1 MAMSFSENKNINN
14 NINNI
19 NSNSKEKHY
28 DAIIIGTGI
37 AGLTAALELAKADK
51 QVLIIDAQD
60 EEKVG
65 GLARSAFGGMALI
78 GTPEQKRHSI
88 TDNAEIALKDWYAFA
103 NFSPDDHY
111 PKQWAKLYVEQSYQD
126 IYLYVKKLG
135 VKFLPAVNWVE
146 RGLYAGGNS
155 VPRYHIIWGTSL
167 ELVNKMLTAIAPFK
181 EKNIHFRFNCKISQ
195 LLTSN
200 GKIIG
205 CQGKNNN
212 HYLASNTIIAS
223 GGFTGNLAKVKA
235 HWPKHFAPAPKNIL
249 NGTHPSCDGA
259 MHDQV
264 VKIGGNVTHLD
275 KMWNYA
281 AGIPHPK
288 ATFEQQGLSLIPCKS
303 ALWLDST
310 GKRIGPEP
318 MITGFDTNELC
329 RRMSEQKSGYAWQ
342 VLNWKIASK
351 EFAVSGAEHNQMIR
365 DKKFFTM
372 LKETLLGNH
381 RLVKQMQT
389 DSDHFIVANSV
400 SELTE
405 KMNALTST
413 NAIETHV
420 LQQTLDDYDAIL
432 TRPSSQWNDD
442 QIRRIEHARKWG
454 ADKLRT
460 CKPHPIQDK
469 NHGSLIAIKVALI
482 SRKSLGG
489 IQTNLNSQVLGYV
502 DNTDKPITGL
512 YAIGEA
518 SGFGGGGSNGE
529 KSLEGTFLAG
539 CILTAQQAA
548 KSIINNNVINS
559 EQQEAK

>member
-1 MAMSFSENKNINN
+1 MSLSDNNK
-14 NINNI
+14 
-19 NSNSKEKHY
+19 EARY
-28 DAIIIGTGI
+28 DAIIIGAGI
-37 AGLTAALELAKADK
+37 AGLTAALELAKKNK
-51 QVLIIDAQD
+51 QVLILDAQD
-60 EEKVG
+60 ETKVG

-78 GTPEQKRHSI
+78 GTPEQKRNGI
-88 TDNAEIALKDWYAFA
+88 TDNAEIALKDWHAFA
-103 NFSPDDHY
+103 NFSEKDIF
-111 PKQWAKLYVEQSYQD
+111 PKQWAKLYAEQSHQNVYQ
-126 IYLYVKKLG
+126 YVKQLG

-146 RGLYAGGNS
+146 RGLYSGGNS

-181 EKNIHFRFNCKISQ
+181 GKNIHFSFNCKVSQ
-195 LLTSN
+195 LLSSN
-200 GKIIG
+200 KNIIG
-205 CQGKNNN
+205 CQDTEGNQYFAN
-212 HYLASNTIIAS
+212 STIVAS
-223 GGFTGNLAKVKA
+223 GGFTGNLAKVKEN
-235 HWPKHFAPAPKNIL
+235 WPKNFSPAPEQIL

-259 MHDQV
+259 MHDEV
-264 VKIGGNVTHLD
+264 SAIGGNITHLD

-303 ALWLDST
+303 ALWLDSE

-318 MITGFDTNELC
+318 MVTGFDTNELC
-329 RRMSEQKSGYAWQ
+329 RRMSEQKQGYAWQ

-351 EFAVSGAEHNQMIR
+351 EFAVSGADHNPMIR
-365 DKKFFTM
+365 DKKFFIM

-381 RLVKQMQT
+381 RLVKEMKNEC
-389 DSDHFIVANSV
+389 DHFIVADSV
-400 SELTE
+400 NELTD
-405 KMNALTST
+405 KMNVLTAKSSVKSSVKT
-413 NAIETHV
+413 SVNAQV

-432 TRPSSQWNDD
+432 ARPSSQWNDD

-469 NHGSLIAIKVALI
+469 KHGPLIAIKISLI

-489 IQTNLNSQVLGYV
+489 IQTNLNSQVLS
-502 DNTDKPITGL
+502 NESQPISGL

-539 CILTAQQAA
+539 CLLTAQQAA
-548 KSIINNNVINS
+548 KAIN
-559 EQQEAK
+559 

>member
-1 MAMSFSENKNINN
+1 MSCIENKNIKSDHN
-14 NINNI
+14 
-19 NSNSKEKHY
+19 EKRY
-28 DAIIIGTGI
+28 DAIIIGGGI
-37 AGLTAALELAKADK
+37 AGLTTALELAKKDK
-51 QVLIIDAQD
+51 QVLVLDAQD
-60 EEKVG
+60 ETKVG

-78 GTPEQKRHSI
+78 GTPEQRRNGI
-88 TDNAEIALKDWYAFA
+88 TDNAEIALKDWHAFA
-103 NFSPDDHY
+103 NFSQEDVF
-111 PKQWAKLYVEQSYQD
+111 PKQWAKLYVEQNYQD
-126 IYLYVKKLG
+126 IYQYVKNLG

-146 RGLYAGGNS
+146 RGLYSGGNS
-155 VPRYHIIWGTSL
+155 VPRYHVIWGTSL
-167 ELVNKMLTAIAPFK
+167 DLVNKILRAIAPFK
-181 EKNIHFRFNCKISQ
+181 SKNIHFGFNRKISQ
-195 LLTSN
+195 LLTAN
-200 GKIIG
+200 ETIIG
-205 CQGKNNN
+205 CQDTQGEQ
-212 HYLASNTIIAS
+212 YLANSTIVAT
-223 GGFTGNLAKVKA
+223 GGFTGNLSKVKA
-235 HWPKHFAPAPKNIL
+235 NWPKHFSPAPENML

-259 MHDQV
+259 MHDEV
-264 VKIGGNVTHLD
+264 NNIGGNITYLD

-288 ATFEQQGLSLIPCKS
+288 ATFEHQGLSLIPCKS
-303 ALWLDST
+303 ALWLDSN

-318 MITGFDTNELC
+318 MVTGFDTNELC

-351 EFAVSGAEHNQMIR
+351 EFAVSGVEHNQMIR

-381 RLVKQMQT
+381 RLVKQMQ
-389 DSDHFIVANSV
+389 DECDHFIVADSI
-400 SELTE
+400 SELTI
-405 KMNALTST
+405 KMNELTT
-413 NAIETHV
+413 TAAIRKQV

-432 TRPSSQWNDD
+432 ARPSSQWNDD

-469 NHGSLIAIKVALI
+469 KHGPFIAIKVSII

-489 IQTNLNSQVLGYV
+489 IQTNLNSQVV
-502 DNTDKPITGL
+502 NDTAQPIKGL
-512 YAIGEA
+512 YAVGEA

-548 KSIINNNVINS
+548 KHINNNKVTN
-559 EQQEAK
+559 

>member
-1 MAMSFSENKNINN
+1 MSCIENKNIKSDPN
-14 NINNI
+14 
-19 NSNSKEKHY
+19 EKRY
-28 DAIIIGTGI
+28 DAIIIGGGI
-37 AGLTAALELAKADK
+37 AGLTTALELAKKDK
-51 QVLIIDAQD
+51 QVLVLDAQD
-60 EEKVG
+60 ETKVG

-78 GTPEQKRHSI
+78 GTPEQRRNGI
-88 TDNAEIALKDWYAFA
+88 TDNAEIALKDWHAFA
-103 NFSPDDHY
+103 NFSQEDVF

-126 IYLYVKKLG
+126 IYQYVKNLG

-146 RGLYAGGNS
+146 RGLYSGGNS
-155 VPRYHIIWGTSL
+155 VPRYHVIWGTSL
-167 ELVNKMLTAIAPFK
+167 DLVNKILRAIAPFK
-181 EKNIHFRFNCKISQ
+181 SKNIHFGFNRKVSQ
-195 LLTSN
+195 LLTAN
-200 GKIIG
+200 ETIIG
-205 CQGKNNN
+205 CQDTQGEQ
-212 HYLASNTIIAS
+212 YLSNSTIVAT
-223 GGFTGNLAKVKA
+223 GGFTGNLSKVKA
-235 HWPKHFAPAPKNIL
+235 NWPKHFSPAPENLL

-259 MHDQV
+259 MHDEV
-264 VKIGGNVTHLD
+264 NNIGGNITYLD

-288 ATFEQQGLSLIPCKS
+288 ATFEHQGLSLIPCKS
-303 ALWLDST
+303 ALWLDSK

-318 MITGFDTNELC
+318 MVTGFDTNELC

-351 EFAVSGAEHNQMIR
+351 EFAVSGVEHNQMIR

-381 RLVKQMQT
+381 RLVKQMQ
-389 DSDHFIVANSV
+389 DECDHFIVSDSI
-400 SELTE
+400 SELTI
-405 KMNALTST
+405 KMNELTT
-413 NAIETHV
+413 TTAIRKQV

-432 TRPSSQWNDD
+432 ARPSSQWNDD

-460 CKPHPIQDK
+460 CKPHPIQDRK
-469 NHGSLIAIKVALI
+469 HGPFIAIKVSII

-489 IQTNLNSQVLGYV
+489 IQTNLNSQVV
-502 DNTDKPITGL
+502 NDTAQPIKGL
-512 YAIGEA
+512 YAVGEA

-548 KSIINNNVINS
+548 KHINNNKVTN
-559 EQQEAK
+559 

>member
-1 MAMSFSENKNINN
+1 MSCIENKNIKSDHN
-14 NINNI
+14 
-19 NSNSKEKHY
+19 EKRY
-28 DAIIIGTGI
+28 DAIIIGGGI
-37 AGLTAALELAKADK
+37 AGLTTALELAKKDK
-51 QVLIIDAQD
+51 QVLVLDAQD
-60 EEKVG
+60 ETKVG

-78 GTPEQKRHSI
+78 GTPEQRRNGI
-88 TDNAEIALKDWYAFA
+88 TDNAEIALKDWHAFA
-103 NFSPDDHY
+103 NFSQEDVF

-126 IYLYVKKLG
+126 IYQYVKNLG

-146 RGLYAGGNS
+146 RGLYSGGNS
-155 VPRYHIIWGTSL
+155 VPRYHVIWGTSL
-167 ELVNKMLTAIAPFK
+167 DLVNKILRAIAPFK
-181 EKNIHFRFNCKISQ
+181 SKNIHFGFNRKVSQ
-195 LLTSN
+195 LLTDN
-200 GKIIG
+200 ETIIG
-205 CQGKNNN
+205 CQDTQGEQ
-212 HYLASNTIIAS
+212 YLANSTIVAT
-223 GGFTGNLAKVKA
+223 GGFTGNLSKVKA
-235 HWPKHFAPAPKNIL
+235 NWPKHFSPAPENML

-259 MHDQV
+259 MHDEV
-264 VKIGGNVTHLD
+264 NNIGGNITYLD

-288 ATFEQQGLSLIPCKS
+288 ATFEHQGLSLIPCKS
-303 ALWLDST
+303 ALWLDSN

-318 MITGFDTNELC
+318 MVTGFDTNELC

-351 EFAVSGAEHNQMIR
+351 EFAVSGVEHNQMIR

-381 RLVKQMQT
+381 RLVKQMQ
-389 DSDHFIVANSV
+389 DECDHFIVADSI
-400 SELTE
+400 SELTI
-405 KMNALTST
+405 KMNELTT
-413 NAIETHV
+413 TTAIIKQV

-432 TRPSSQWNDD
+432 ARPSSQWNDD

-460 CKPHPIQDK
+460 CKPHPIQDRK
-469 NHGSLIAIKVALI
+469 HGPFIAIKVSII

-489 IQTNLNSQVLGYV
+489 IQTNLNSQVV
-502 DNTDKPITGL
+502 NDTAQPIKGL
-512 YAIGEA
+512 YAVGEA

-548 KSIINNNVINS
+548 KHINNNKVTN
-559 EQQEAK
+559 

>member
-1 MAMSFSENKNINN
+1 MSCIENKNIKSDHN
-14 NINNI
+14 
-19 NSNSKEKHY
+19 EKRY
-28 DAIIIGTGI
+28 DAIIIGGGI
-37 AGLTAALELAKADK
+37 AGLTTALELAKKDK
-51 QVLIIDAQD
+51 QVLVLDAQD
-60 EEKVG
+60 ETKVG

-78 GTPEQKRHSI
+78 GTPEQRRNGI
-88 TDNAEIALKDWYAFA
+88 TDNAEIALKDWHAFA
-103 NFSPDDHY
+103 NFSQEDVF
-111 PKQWAKLYVEQSYQD
+111 PKQWAKLYVEQNYQD
-126 IYLYVKKLG
+126 IYQYVKNLG

-146 RGLYAGGNS
+146 RGLYSGGNS
-155 VPRYHIIWGTSL
+155 VPRYHVIWGTSL
-167 ELVNKMLTAIAPFK
+167 DLVNKILRAIAPFK
-181 EKNIHFRFNCKISQ
+181 SKNIHFGFNRKISQ
-195 LLTSN
+195 LLTAN
-200 GKIIG
+200 ETIIG
-205 CQGKNNN
+205 CQDTQGEQ
-212 HYLASNTIIAS
+212 YLANSTIVAT
-223 GGFTGNLAKVKA
+223 GGFTGNLSKVKA
-235 HWPKHFAPAPKNIL
+235 NWPKHFSPAPENML

-259 MHDQV
+259 MHDEV
-264 VKIGGNVTHLD
+264 NNIGGNITYLD

-288 ATFEQQGLSLIPCKS
+288 ATFEHQGLSLIPCKS
-303 ALWLDST
+303 ALWLDSN

-318 MITGFDTNELC
+318 MVTGFDTNELC

-351 EFAVSGAEHNQMIR
+351 EFAVSGVEHNQMIR

-381 RLVKQMQT
+381 RLVKQMQ
-389 DSDHFIVANSV
+389 DECDHFIVADSI
-400 SELTE
+400 SELTI
-405 KMNALTST
+405 KMNELTT
-413 NAIETHV
+413 TAAIKKQV

-432 TRPSSQWNDD
+432 ARPSSQWNDD

-469 NHGSLIAIKVALI
+469 KHGPFIAIKVSII

-489 IQTNLNSQVLGYV
+489 IQTNLNSQVV
-502 DNTDKPITGL
+502 NDTAQPIKGL
-512 YAIGEA
+512 YAVGEA

-548 KSIINNNVINS
+548 KHINNNKVTN
-559 EQQEAK
+559 

>member
-1 MAMSFSENKNINN
+1 MSDCANHN
-14 NINNI
+14 NIQ
-19 NSNSKEKHY
+19 KQY
-28 DAIIIGTGI
+28 DVIIIGAGI
-37 AGLTAALELAKADK
+37 AGLTAALELAKEDK
-51 QVLIIDAQD
+51 QVLILDAQD
-60 EEKVG
+60 EAKVG
-65 GLARSAFGGMALI
+65 GLARSAFGGMALV
-78 GTPEQKRHSI
+78 GTPEQKRSGI
-88 TDNAEIALKDWYAFA
+88 TDNAEIALKDWYGFA
-103 NFSPDDHY
+103 SFTEEDVL
-111 PKQWAKLYVEQSYQD
+111 PKQWAKLYVEQSYQN
-126 IYLYVKKLG
+126 IYCYVKKLG

-146 RGLYAGGNS
+146 RGLYSGGSSGGNS
-155 VPRYHIIWGTSL
+155 VPRYHVMWGTSL

-181 EKNIHFRFNCKISQ
+181 NENIHFHFNCKIDK

-200 GKIIG
+200 DSVIG
-205 CQGKNNN
+205 CQDTQNNQ
-212 HYLASNTIIAS
+212 YYGAKTIVAS

-235 HWPKHFAPAPKNIL
+235 HWPKHFAPAPDNML

-259 MHDQV
+259 MHDEV
-264 VKIGGNVTHLD
+264 HHIGGNITHLD

-318 MITGFDTNELC
+318 LVTGFDTNELC
-329 RRMSEQKSGYAWQ
+329 RRMSEQKQGYAWQ

-351 EFAVSGAEHNQMIR
+351 EFAVSGADHNQMIR
-365 DKKFFTM
+365 DKRLIPM

-381 RLVKQMQT
+381 RLVKQMQH

-400 SELTE
+400 SELATR
-405 KMNALTST
+405 MNALTATS
-413 NAIETHV
+413 AIKLHV
-420 LQQTLDDYDAIL
+420 LQKTLDDYDTIL
-432 TRPSSQWNDD
+432 SRPSSQWNDD

-454 ADKLRT
+454 PDRLRT
-460 CKPHPIQDK
+460 CKPHPIQDEK
-469 NHGSLIAIKVALI
+469 HGPLIAIKVALI

-489 IQTNLNSQVLGYV
+489 IQTNINAQVV
-502 DNTDKPITGL
+502 DVNAQPIKNL

-539 CILTAQQAA
+539 CLLTAQQAA
-548 KSIINNNVINS
+548 KAINNTVTNS
-559 EQQEAK
+559 VKQEAK